1 MKSLLLPIVALG
13 GLGLGVY
20 AYTQS
25 QKKPSGGSVNV
36 TLPPGAAP
44 NFNPNAIATQLPP
57 DFTLNP
63 VYANSLRGLTYTAG
77 AGDALAREMRRRAF
91 VAAARRHLRGG

>member
-13 GLGLGVY
+13 GIGLGVY

-25 QKKPSGGSVNV
+25 QKKPAGGSVNV

-44 NFNPNAIATQLPP
+44 NFNPNTIAYQLPP
-57 DFTLNP
+57 DFTLTPN
-63 VYANSLRGLTYTAG
+63 YANAVNAAYTAG